1 MLAGYRGASS
11 PFGPVRVFRSCTLT
25 LLRARANNSTI
36 THDHIVVNEVPV
48 PESRDS
54 CARVDIL
61 CTERTAGIRAGRN
74 EDLTVG
80 RRLGRDAWRQVGC
93 EDRVRQPV
101 MCRITGCGRG
111 STGRGPGACFRVS
124 ERGSTRDEVER
135 RAACPATHA
144 LIVAARCSER
154 ACRAR
159 ASSPST
165 AFGVRPS
172 SALSSRV
179 ERPAKYLRRS
189 TCS

>member
-1 MLAGYRGASS
+1 MINRNLPLAVLAAACALAL
-11 PFGPVRVFRSCTLT
+11 PVVAVDGPVC
-25 LLRARANNSTI
+25 ADC
-36 THDHIVVNEVPV
+36 HDEV
-48 PESRDS
+48 
-54 CARVDIL
+54 A
-61 CTERTAGIRAGRN
+61 AGMAHQIHMRIQPFEVSG
-74 EDLTVG
+74 
-80 RRLGRDAWRQVGC
+80 RQVGC

-179 ERPAKYLRRS
+179 ERPAKYLRRRAS
-189 TCS
+189 S